1 MQTQLDKALKLAKKT
16 GDRLIVFDSPTSE
29 NAFVV
34 MNLEQYE
41 DLLDGECDGNC
52 NFEHEDDTEFDEDFD
67 FEEEMGLNEDF
78 GSDLAGLT
86 EEEMLDKINRDI
98 AQWKEVNSDHG
109 NEQNLG
115 ENEEKVAEYT
125 PANESNQEE
134 QEMSRSF
141 GESQDRRSR
150 WAIRNDVK
158 EAAEEIIEEDRHYL
172 EEVNF

>member
-1 MQTQLDKALKLAKKT
+1 MIYKIVKLFSMQTQLDKALRLAKKT

-41 DLLDGECDGNC
+41 DLLDMECSGDCDCGHDHDY
-52 NFEHEDDTEFDEDFD
+52 NFEDEIDMDEDF
-67 FEEEMGLNEDF
+67 GP
-78 GSDLAGLT
+78 DLAGLT

-115 ENEEKVAEYT
+115 ENEEKVAGYD
-125 PANESNQEE
+125 ASNESNQEE
-134 QEMSRSF
+134 RGSLQ
-141 GESQDRRSR
+141 QRSR